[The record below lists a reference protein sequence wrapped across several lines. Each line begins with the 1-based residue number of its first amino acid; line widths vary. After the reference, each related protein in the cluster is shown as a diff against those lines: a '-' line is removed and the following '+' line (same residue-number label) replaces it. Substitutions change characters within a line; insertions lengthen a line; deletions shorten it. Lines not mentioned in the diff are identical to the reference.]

1 MQKVADRATDYYKSV
16 IACQGADWFFKRIS
30 SLTVSKT
37 TAKIPI
43 KMPEALSAN
52 PASAQLFRSCHTQPV
67 LMGCPTIC
75 KKRLR
80 ANNPP
85 IRNQS
90 LMSESMP
97 QS

>member
-1 MQKVADRATDYYKSV
+1 MKLNCCFV
-16 IACQGADWFFKRIS
+16 INLFDLGGCQGAEVFFKRIS
-30 SLTVSKT
+30 SLTASKT

-52 PASAQLFRSCHTQPV
+52 PKSAQLFRSCHTQSV
-67 LMGCPTIC
+67 LMKCPTIC

-80 ANNPP
+80 ENNPP
-85 IRNQS
+85 IRIQN

-97 QS
+97 

>member
-52 PASAQLFRSCHTQPV
+52 PASAQLFRSCHTTCTHEMSDNLQ
-67 LMGCPTIC
+67 
-75 KKRLR
+75 KKT
-80 ANNPP
+80 
-85 IRNQS
+85 
-90 LMSESMP
+90 EGK
-97 QS
+97 